1 VFTRKGSFE
10 VRVHFLEPFDPGD
23 HPDRKKITIETRSRL
38 AAALSKTLGGI
49 DVI

>member
-23 HPDRKKITIETRSRL
+23 HPDRKKITTETRDRI
-38 AAALSKTLGGI
+38 ATALSKSLGGLP
-49 DVI
+49 VI